1 MPIDIK
7 KYPAIELAKRCGQ
20 AGGGLPAVYNAANE
34 VAVSAFLAEKI
45 KFPAIIQTVARVVDA
60 LSSNAPTTIRD
71 IADVSAIEQS
81 ARIKADEFIKGIS
94 A

>member
-1 MPIDIK
+1 
-7 KYPAIELAKRCGQ
+7 
-20 AGGGLPAVYNAANE
+20 